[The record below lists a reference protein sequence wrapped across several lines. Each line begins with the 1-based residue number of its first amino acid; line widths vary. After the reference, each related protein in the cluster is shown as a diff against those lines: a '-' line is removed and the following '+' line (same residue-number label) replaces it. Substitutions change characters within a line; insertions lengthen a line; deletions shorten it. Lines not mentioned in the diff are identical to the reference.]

1 MSRDTGIDSEE
12 CSVKCK
18 KKESGQLFVNYV
30 YEFQD
35 HTYENIEEFQDHT
48 YESIEE
54 VQGHTYENIE
64 EPQDHTYESIED
76 FQGVNTQN
84 GKKTPKQSSSRSTES
99 IVEDHIYESMGH
111 IDKFAYRIDVN
122 IQPKNPRRIL
132 SYFKREDFSKRC
144 TIM

>member
-54 VQGHTYENIE
+54 F
-64 EPQDHTYESIED
+64 QD
-76 FQGVNTQN
+76 VNTQN

-111 IDKFAYRIDVN
+111 IDKFAYHIDVN
-122 IQPKNPRRIL
+122 IQPKNPRSIL